1 VPFDKLIRE
10 QIADLMELRLWTM
23 GVTHEG
29 AARLAALAEGWSYA
43 DVARAC
49 DDAVRTMALND
60 CKEISERDVVLA
72 LEELKRRNVPA
83 RS

>member
-1 VPFDKLIRE
+1 VGLTDE
-10 QIADLMELRLWTM
+10 VAT
-23 GVTHEG
+23 
-29 AARLAALAEGWSYA
+29 RLAEHAEGWTFA

-49 DDAVRTMALND
+49 DDAVRTMALDNR
-60 CKEISERDVVLA
+60 EQIAERDVVLA

>member
-1 VPFDKLIRE
+1 VGLSE
-10 QIADLMELRLWTM
+10 T
-23 GVTHEG
+23 
-29 AARLAALAEGWSYA
+29 AAERLAGSAEGWSFA

-49 DDAVRTMALND
+49 DDAVRTMALD
-60 CKEISERDVVLA
+60 DRDEISERDVVMA